1 MASPK
6 RRKMPLSNK
15 TKVFIFF
22 GILLLAFLYLNVK
35 DPYTV
40 NPESVL
46 VKPSIIFLGQTTWD
60 VIFIVE

>member
-1 MASPK
+1 
-6 RRKMPLSNK
+6 MPLSNK